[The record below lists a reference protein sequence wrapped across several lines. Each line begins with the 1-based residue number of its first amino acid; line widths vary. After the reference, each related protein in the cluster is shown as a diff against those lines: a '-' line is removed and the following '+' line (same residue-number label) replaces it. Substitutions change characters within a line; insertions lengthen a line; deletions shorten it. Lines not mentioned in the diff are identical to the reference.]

1 MENMTEK
8 FAEFCEELK
17 YEDLPPE
24 VIKRTKLLILDT
36 VGIIIRARHDAEST
50 SSLVSAIDK
59 LEMGNGTCQVFSDK
73 KTYTPSAAALLN
85 GTLAHSLDFDDTHA
99 EASLH
104 SSAPILSAAL
114 AAAQM
119 NKSSG
124 QELITACVV
133 GYETQIRLGLAGG
146 SSAHY
151 KKGFHPTATCGV
163 FGAVAAA
170 GHLMGLTKDQFISA
184 FGIALSQSAGSM
196 QFLTDGAWTKRSHVG
211 QAAQNGLSCAIM
223 AGEGFKG
230 PSQAFEGQWGYF
242 HSYASGGDF
251 KKALDGLGKKF
262 ETLNLGVKPY
272 PSCRYSHAAID
283 GIIELKNELGFS
295 SEDVGNIDIGL
306 SNVLAFDISWS
317 RLFKG
322 GKFHQKNNKT
332 NISIEAFVADIKEIP
347 LHGKCIDVVTSNH
360 ALEPNGRN
368 LPILLKELF
377 RITKRKLVLFEP
389 SYELN
394 SKEGKERMDRLGYIK
409 NIEAEVEKLGGKVTD
424 IIPICNTSNP
434 LNPTACYVIEPAS
447 VKSVSLESPKY
458 CVPGTDLKM
467 ENNGSFLLSKDT
479 GLVFPVLDGIPI
491 LRTNSA
497 ILATSK
503 F

>member
-1 MENMTEK
+1 MKNMTEK
-8 FAEFCEELK
+8 FAEFCEQLK
-17 YEDLPPE
+17 YDDLSPE

-59 LEMGNGTCQVFSDK
+59 LEMSNGSCQVFSDN
-73 KTYTPSAAALLN
+73 KTYSPSAAALLN

-124 QELITACVV
+124 QELIAACVV
-133 GYETQIRLGLAGG
+133 GYEVQIRLGLAGG

-151 KKGFHPTATCGV
+151 KKGFHPSATCGI
-163 FGAVAAA
+163 FGAAAA
-170 GHLMGLTKDQFISA
+170 TGYLMGLTKEQYISA

-230 PSQAFEGQWGYF
+230 PSKAFEGQWGYL
-242 HSYASGGDF
+242 HSYASGGDV
-251 KKALDGLGKKF
+251 KKSMNGLGEKF

-283 GIIELKNELGFS
+283 GLIELKKELKFS
-295 SEDVGNIDIGL
+295 SDDLDDIDIGL
-306 SNVLAFDISWS
+306 SETALNIIGYPLMDKQHPKSIVDGQFSMPFCAAVTVKSGGLQWDDYKNHLNNKDTLSLCNKVKVGPDEDAEKCCPEYMSAKIKVVVKGEKYEKFVKIPKGEPENFMEDEEFISK
-317 RLFKG
+317 FKG
-322 GKFHQKNNKT
+322 LT
-332 NISIEAFVADIKEIP
+332 
-347 LHGKCIDVVTSNH
+347 
-360 ALEPNGRN
+360 EP
-368 LPILLKELF
+368 
-377 RITKRKLVLFEP
+377 
-389 SYELN
+389 Y
-394 SKEGKERMDRLGYIK
+394 
-409 NIEAEVEKLGGKVTD
+409 
-424 IIPICNTSNP
+424 
-434 LNPTACYVIEPAS
+434 
-447 VKSVSLESPKY
+447 
-458 CVPGTDLKM
+458 
-467 ENNGSFLLSKDT
+467 LSKKKCRSIDR
-479 GLVFPVLDGIPI
+479 F
-491 LRTNSA
+491 NA
-497 ILATSK
+497 
-503 F
+503 

>member
-8 FAEFCEELK
+8 FAEFCEQLK
-17 YEDLPPE
+17 YEDLSPE

-59 LEMGNGTCQVFSDK
+59 LEMSNGSCQVFSDK
-73 KTYTPSAAALLN
+73 KTYSPSAAALLN

-133 GYETQIRLGLAGG
+133 GYEVQIRLGLAGG

-151 KKGFHPTATCGV
+151 KKGFHPSATCGI
-163 FGAVAAA
+163 FGAAAAA
-170 GHLMGLTKDQFISA
+170 GYLMGLTKEQYISA

-230 PSQAFEGQWGYF
+230 PSQAFEGQWGYL
-242 HSYASGGDF
+242 HSYASGGDVN
-251 KKALDGLGKKF
+251 KATTGLGEEF

-283 GIIELKNELGFS
+283 GLIELKKELKFS
-295 SEDVGNIDIGL
+295 SDDLDDIDIGL
-306 SNVLAFDISWS
+306 SETALNIIGYPLTDKQPPKSVVDGQFSMPFCAAVTVKRGGLQWDDYKNHLNNKDTLSLCNKIKVSPDEDAEKCCPEYMSAKVKIVVKGEKYEKFVKIPKGEPENFMEDVEFISK
-317 RLFKG
+317 FKG
-322 GKFHQKNNKT
+322 LT
-332 NISIEAFVADIKEIP
+332 
-347 LHGKCIDVVTSNH
+347 
-360 ALEPNGRN
+360 EPY
-368 LPILLKELF
+368 L
-377 RITKRKLVLFEP
+377 
-389 SYELN
+389 
-394 SKEGKERMDRLGYIK
+394 SKQRVDQL
-409 NIEAEVEKLGGKVTD
+409 
-424 IIPICNTSNP
+424 
-434 LNPTACYVIEPAS
+434 
-447 VKSVSLESPKY
+447 
-458 CVPGTDLKM
+458 TDLMLKIDQA
-467 ENNGSFLLSKDT
+467 NN
-479 GLVFPVLDGIPI
+479 V
-491 LRTNSA
+491 NS
-497 ILATSK
+497 IFEYSQIDI
-503 F
+503 

>member
-8 FAEFCEELK
+8 FSEFCEQLK
-17 YEDLPPE
+17 YEDLSPE

-50 SSLVSAIDK
+50 SSLVSAIEK
-59 LEMGNGTCQVFSDK
+59 LEMSNGSCQVFSDK
-73 KTYTPSAAALLN
+73 KTYSPSAAALLN

-133 GYETQIRLGLAGG
+133 GYEVQIRLGLAGG
-146 SSAHY
+146 ASAHY
-151 KKGFHPTATCGV
+151 KRGFHPSATCGI
-163 FGAVAAA
+163 FGAAAAA
-170 GHLMGLTKDQFISA
+170 GFLMGLTKEQYISA

-230 PSQAFEGQWGYF
+230 PSKAFEGQWGYL
-242 HSYASGGDF
+242 HSYASGGNI
-251 KKALDGLGKKF
+251 KKAIDGLGEKF

-283 GIIELKNELGFS
+283 GLIELKKELNFS
-295 SEDVGNIDIGL
+295 SEDLDDVDIGL
-306 SNVLAFDISWS
+306 SETAL
-317 RLFKG
+317 
-322 GKFHQKNNKT
+322 
-332 NISIEAFVADIKEIP
+332 NII
-347 LHGKCIDVVTSNH
+347 
-360 ALEPNGRN
+360 
-368 LPILLKELF
+368 
-377 RITKRKLVLFEP
+377 
-389 SYELN
+389 
-394 SKEGKERMDRLGYIK
+394 GY
-409 NIEAEVEKLGGKVTD
+409 
-424 IIPICNTSNP
+424 P
-434 LNPTACYVIEPAS
+434 LNDKQNPKSIVDGQFSMPFCAAVT
-447 VKSVSLESPKY
+447 VKSGGLQWDDYKNHLNNSDTLSLCNKIKVSPDKDAEECCPEYMSAKVKVVVKGKKHEKFVKIPKGEPENFMDDAEFISKFQGLTEPY
-458 CVPGTDLKM
+458 LSKQRVDQLTDLMLKM
-467 ENNGSFLLSKDT
+467 DKANN
-479 GLVFPVLDGIPI
+479 V
-491 LRTNSA
+491 NS
-497 ILATSK
+497 IFEYSQIDI
-503 F
+503 

>member
-8 FAEFCEELK
+8 FAEFCEQLK
-17 YEDLPPE
+17 YEDLSPE

-59 LEMGNGTCQVFSDK
+59 LELSNGSCQVFSDN
-73 KTYTPSAAALLN
+73 KTYSPSAAALLN

-133 GYETQIRLGLAGG
+133 GYEVQIRLGLAGG

-151 KKGFHPTATCGV
+151 KKGFHPSATCGI
-163 FGAVAAA
+163 FGAAAAA
-170 GHLMGLTKDQFISA
+170 GYLMGLTKEQYISA

-230 PSQAFEGQWGYF
+230 PSQAFEGQWGYL
-242 HSYASGGDF
+242 HSYASGGDVN
-251 KKALDGLGKKF
+251 KATNGLGEEF

-283 GIIELKNELGFS
+283 GLIELKKELKFS
-295 SEDVGNIDIGL
+295 SDDLDDIDIGL
-306 SNVLAFDISWS
+306 SETALNIIGYPLTDKQHPKSVVDGQFSMPFCAAVTVKSGGLQWDDYKNHLNNKDTLSLCNKIKVSPDEDAEKCCPEYMSAKVKVVVKGEKYEKFVKIPKGEPENFMEDVEFISK
-317 RLFKG
+317 FKG
-322 GKFHQKNNKT
+322 LT
-332 NISIEAFVADIKEIP
+332 
-347 LHGKCIDVVTSNH
+347 
-360 ALEPNGRN
+360 EPY
-368 LPILLKELF
+368 L
-377 RITKRKLVLFEP
+377 
-389 SYELN
+389 
-394 SKEGKERMDRLGYIK
+394 SKQRVDQL
-409 NIEAEVEKLGGKVTD
+409 
-424 IIPICNTSNP
+424 
-434 LNPTACYVIEPAS
+434 
-447 VKSVSLESPKY
+447 
-458 CVPGTDLKM
+458 TDLMLKIDQA
-467 ENNGSFLLSKDT
+467 NN
-479 GLVFPVLDGIPI
+479 V
-491 LRTNSA
+491 NS
-497 ILATSK
+497 IFEYSQIDI
-503 F
+503 

>member
-8 FAEFCEELK
+8 FAEFCEQLK
-17 YEDLPPE
+17 YEDLSPE

-59 LEMGNGTCQVFSDK
+59 LEMSNGSCQVFSDK
-73 KTYTPSAAALLN
+73 KTYSPSAAALLN

-133 GYETQIRLGLAGG
+133 GYEVQIRLGLAGG

-151 KKGFHPTATCGV
+151 KKGFHPSATCGIV
-163 FGAVAAA
+163 GAAAAA
-170 GHLMGLTKDQFISA
+170 GYLMGLTTEQYISA

-230 PSQAFEGQWGYF
+230 PSQAFEGQWGYL
-242 HSYASGGDF
+242 HSYASGGDVN
-251 KKALDGLGKKF
+251 KATTGLGEEF

-283 GIIELKNELGFS
+283 GLIELKKELKFS
-295 SEDVGNIDIGL
+295 SDDLDDIDIGL
-306 SNVLAFDISWS
+306 SETALNIIGYPLTDKQHPKSVVDGQFSMPFCAAVTVKSGGLQWDDYKNHLNNKDTLSLCNKIKVSPDEDAEKCCPEYMSAKVKVVVKGEKYEKFVKIPKGEPENFMEDVEFISK
-317 RLFKG
+317 FKG
-322 GKFHQKNNKT
+322 LT
-332 NISIEAFVADIKEIP
+332 
-347 LHGKCIDVVTSNH
+347 
-360 ALEPNGRN
+360 EPY
-368 LPILLKELF
+368 L
-377 RITKRKLVLFEP
+377 
-389 SYELN
+389 
-394 SKEGKERMDRLGYIK
+394 SKQRVDQL
-409 NIEAEVEKLGGKVTD
+409 
-424 IIPICNTSNP
+424 
-434 LNPTACYVIEPAS
+434 
-447 VKSVSLESPKY
+447 
-458 CVPGTDLKM
+458 TDLMLKIDQA
-467 ENNGSFLLSKDT
+467 NN
-479 GLVFPVLDGIPI
+479 V
-491 LRTNSA
+491 NS
-497 ILATSK
+497 IFEYSQIDI
-503 F
+503 

>member
-8 FAEFCEELK
+8 FAEFCAEIR
-17 YEDLPPE
+17 YENLSPD

-50 SSLVSAIDK
+50 ASLVAAIDR
-59 LEMGNGTCQVFSDK
+59 LEMSNGSCQVFSDK
-73 KTYTPSAAALLN
+73 NSYSPSAAALLN

-133 GYETQIRLGLAGG
+133 GYEVQIRLGLAGG
-146 SSAHY
+146 ASAHY
-151 KKGFHPTATCGV
+151 KKGFHPSATCGI
-163 FGAVAAA
+163 FGAAAAA
-170 GHLMGLTKDQFISA
+170 GFLMGLTKEQYISA

-230 PSQAFEGQWGYF
+230 PSKAFEGQWGYL
-242 HSYASGGDF
+242 HSYASGGNI
-251 KKALDGLGKKF
+251 KKAIDGLGEKF

-283 GIIELKNELGFS
+283 GLIELKKELKFS
-295 SEDVGNIDIGL
+295 SEDLDDVDIGL
-306 SNVLAFDISWS
+306 SETAL
-317 RLFKG
+317 
-322 GKFHQKNNKT
+322 
-332 NISIEAFVADIKEIP
+332 NII
-347 LHGKCIDVVTSNH
+347 
-360 ALEPNGRN
+360 
-368 LPILLKELF
+368 
-377 RITKRKLVLFEP
+377 
-389 SYELN
+389 
-394 SKEGKERMDRLGYIK
+394 GY
-409 NIEAEVEKLGGKVTD
+409 
-424 IIPICNTSNP
+424 P
-434 LNPTACYVIEPAS
+434 LNDKQNPKSIVDGQFSMPFCAAVT
-447 VKSVSLESPKY
+447 VKSGGLQWDDYKNHLNNSDTLSLCNKIKVSPDKDAEECCPKY
-458 CVPGTDLKM
+458 MSAKVKVVVKGKKYEKFIKIPKGEPENFMDDAEFILKFQGLTEPYLSKQRVDQLTDLMLKM
-467 ENNGSFLLSKDT
+467 DKANN
-479 GLVFPVLDGIPI
+479 V
-491 LRTNSA
+491 NS
-497 ILATSK
+497 IFEYSQIDI
-503 F
+503 

>member
-8 FAEFCEELK
+8 FAEFCEQLK
-17 YEDLPPE
+17 YEDLSPE

-50 SSLVSAIDK
+50 SSLVSAIEK
-59 LEMGNGTCQVFSDK
+59 LEMSNGSCQVFSDK
-73 KTYTPSAAALLN
+73 KTYSPSAAALLN

-133 GYETQIRLGLAGG
+133 GYEVQIRLGLAGG
-146 SSAHY
+146 ASAHY
-151 KKGFHPTATCGV
+151 KRGFHPSATCGI
-163 FGAVAAA
+163 FGAAAAA
-170 GHLMGLTKDQFISA
+170 GFLMGLTKEQYISA

-230 PSQAFEGQWGYF
+230 PSKAFEGQWGYL
-242 HSYASGGDF
+242 HSYASGGNI
-251 KKALDGLGKKF
+251 KKAIDGLGEKF

-283 GIIELKNELGFS
+283 GLIELKKELNFS
-295 SEDVGNIDIGL
+295 SEDLDDVDIGL
-306 SNVLAFDISWS
+306 SETAL
-317 RLFKG
+317 
-322 GKFHQKNNKT
+322 
-332 NISIEAFVADIKEIP
+332 NII
-347 LHGKCIDVVTSNH
+347 
-360 ALEPNGRN
+360 
-368 LPILLKELF
+368 
-377 RITKRKLVLFEP
+377 
-389 SYELN
+389 
-394 SKEGKERMDRLGYIK
+394 GY
-409 NIEAEVEKLGGKVTD
+409 
-424 IIPICNTSNP
+424 P
-434 LNPTACYVIEPAS
+434 LNDKQNPKSIVDGQFSMPFCAAVT
-447 VKSVSLESPKY
+447 VKSGGLQWDDYKNHLNNSDTLSLCNKIKVSPDKDAEECCPEYMSAKVKVVVKGKKHEKFVKIPKGEPENFMDDAEFISKFQGLTEPY
-458 CVPGTDLKM
+458 LSKQRVDQLTDLMLKM
-467 ENNGSFLLSKDT
+467 DKANN
-479 GLVFPVLDGIPI
+479 V
-491 LRTNSA
+491 NS
-497 ILATSK
+497 IFEYSQIDI
-503 F
+503 